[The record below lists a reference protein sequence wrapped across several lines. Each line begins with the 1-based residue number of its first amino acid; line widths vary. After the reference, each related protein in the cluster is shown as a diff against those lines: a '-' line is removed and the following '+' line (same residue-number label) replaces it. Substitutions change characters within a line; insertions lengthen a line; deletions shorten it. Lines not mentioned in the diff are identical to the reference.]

1 MMTLKI
7 LRYQI
12 KDVARSRWPLYYG
25 LFFLVITD
33 AFFRFGGD
41 GPRVILSLM
50 NVVLLVVPMMAIVL
64 GAMFLY
70 SSREYI
76 ELILSQPIKRG
87 SLFFGLYG
95 GLALPLAGA
104 FALGVAVP
112 FALHGALG
120 SAAAL
125 AVLLASG
132 VLLTLIFVALA
143 FGLALAT
150 EDRIRGLGLVLGAW
164 LFFAVLYNGLILL
177 FVQTF
182 SAYPIERAVIGLSLL
197 NPVDL
202 GRILLLLNLDAA
214 ALMGYTG
221 AVFNRFFGSGTG
233 QALTIAALLTWLTV
247 PLALGHRAFLRKNF

>member
-7 LRYQI
+7 LRYQV

-25 LFFLVITD
+25 LFFFAITD

>member
-12 KDVARSRWPLYYG
+12 KDVTRSKWPLSYG
-25 LFFLVITD
+25 LFFLLVTD

-76 ELILSQPIKRG
+76 ELILSQPIRRR

-104 FALGVAVP
+104 YALGVAIP
-112 FALHGALG
+112 FLLHGALG

-125 AVLLASG
+125 GVLLASG
-132 VLLTLIFVALA
+132 VLLTLIFVALG
-143 FGLALAT
+143 FSLALAT
-150 EDRIRGLGLVLGAW
+150 EDRIRGLGLAIGAW
-164 LFFAVLYNGLILL
+164 AFFAVLFNGLILL
-177 FVQTF
+177 FVQAF
-182 SAYPIERAVIGLSLL
+182 SAYPIERAVIALSLL

-221 AVFNRFFGSGTG
+221 AVFNRFFGSGVG
-233 QALTIAALLTWLTV
+233 QALTVSALLAWLTV
-247 PLALGHRAFLRKNF
+247 PLALGHRAFLKKNF